1 MEILNAILGII
12 FCGALVAIVYV
23 LQKWNVKWVKAMHDL
38 IAENSEA
45 KEELVYIQDWP
56 AMLYYYT
63 TQESTGYTEVFAK
76 YFTGIAVCIKY
87 YTSDDAAYNK
97 LCAEELVEKL
107 NERI

>member
-23 LQKWNVKWVKAMHDL
+23 LQKWNIRWVNDFSNQ
-38 IAENSEA
+38 IAQNN
-45 KEELVYIQDWP
+45 EEKKKLTYIGLMP
-56 AMLYYYT
+56 PTAYYYIKNKGN
-63 TQESTGYTEVFAK
+63 EIVEVRAK
-76 YFTGIAVCIKY
+76 YFNNVEVLIKH

>member
-23 LQKWNVKWVKAMHDL
+23 LQKWNVKWRDELHL
-38 IAENSEA
+38 HIEQNNEA
-45 KEELVYIQDWP
+45 KEELCHIQSWP
-56 AMLYYYT
+56 AMEYYYT
-63 TQESTGYTEVFAK
+63 MQENTGVAKVFAK
-76 YFTGIAVCIKY
+76 YFIGVDVCIKHY
-87 YTSDDAAYNK
+87 CSDDAAYNK

>member
-23 LQKWNVKWVKAMHDL
+23 LQKWNVKWMNALHL
-38 IAENSEA
+38 HIEENNDA
-45 KEELVYIQDWP
+45 KEKIGYIQDWP
-56 AMLYYYT
+56 AMGYYYT
-63 TQESTGYTEVFAK
+63 QGINGIAEVYAK
-76 YFTGIAVCIKY
+76 YLVGLDICIKSY
-87 YTSDDAAYNK
+87 YTDDAAYNK